1 MNELAIDIG
10 SAFVDLALRSA
21 AECRVRKEPI
31 ACRAGAEA
39 ALAAV
44 DASLMAWSMPLSQIG
59 TIRLASTEAVNAL
72 LARRGARVALVT
84 TQGFGDCLWLGRQNR
99 ADLYDPVARSPA
111 PTFLVDRRDTFEIG
125 GRMDPAG
132 REVAPLDDSAVR
144 AAADAMRERG
154 IEAVAVCFLFGHV
167 NPRHEQRCAELI
179 RAALP
184 QVDVCLSHEIDP
196 QPREYER
203 TVSVCLEAWLRP
215 TTRRAVSSFE
225 AGLRRRGFAGRLM
238 FSDSRG
244 DLIDAA
250 TAATHA
256 VCLVA
261 NGPAAAARRAAVA
274 AQCVAAPS
282 AIALDIGSTSTDLC
296 LIEDGEPRA
305 AQHTVFAGVPMRQA
319 MTDVASIA
327 FGGNCR
333 AVRDHLG
340 NFAFV
345 AGSHEPKATAS
356 LSEALL
362 ALGRMPPIGL
372 DGTSGGELNN
382 SIAVEIVEAAERK
395 VAAGLLGYAVKRNV
409 DPALTT
415 LVVMGGLGSILGP
428 PVAALLGIPQV
439 MCPFAPAASGAV
451 GLLASRLRFESVARV
466 NATTDALDASDLA
479 DTVAAL
485 ADAVRAKA
493 RVAVEAR
500 TPILHTTIEMAIN
513 AHMHPHRVRIEGLP
527 KHPADIGAAFRAQ
540 HLDRFGVDPPGH
552 PFIFSLTVDAV
563 ADGGAEASV
572 VEMSRL
578 VSAIGPAGAALVET
592 NAGAIW
598 KPSGWSLT
606 PVRDGYLLRP
616 ESGQ

>member
-10 SAFVDLALRSA
+10 SAFVDLALRSSA
-21 AECRVRKEPI
+21 GCRVRKVPI
-31 ACRAGAEA
+31 AGHAGAES
-39 ALAAV
+39 ALAAI

-59 TIRLASTEAVNAL
+59 TIRLASTEPVNAL
-72 LARRGARVALVT
+72 LARRGARVALMA

-99 ADLYDPVARSPA
+99 ANLYDPVARSPA
-111 PTFLVDRRDTFEIG
+111 PTFLVDRRDTFEIA

-132 REVAPLDDSAVR
+132 REVAPLDEGAAC
-144 AAADAMRERG
+144 AAADVMRERG
-154 IEAVAVCFLFGHV
+154 IEAVAICFLFGHV
-167 NPRHEQRCAELI
+167 NPFHEKRCAELI

-215 TTRRAVSSFE
+215 MTRRAVFSFE
-225 AGLRRRGFAGRLM
+225 AGLRRRGFAGRLR
-238 FSDSRG
+238 FSDSRS

-256 VCLVA
+256 VRLVA

-274 AQCVAAPS
+274 AQCVAARRG
-282 AIALDIGSTSTDLC
+282 IALDIGSTSTDLC
-296 LIEDGEPRA
+296 LIDNGEPLA
-305 AQHTVFAGVPMRQA
+305 AQHAVFADVPLRQA
-319 MTDVASIA
+319 MMDVASIA
-327 FGGNCR
+327 LGGGSR
-333 AVRDHLG
+333 AVHDRHG
-340 NFAFV
+340 RFAFV
-345 AGSHEPKATAS
+345 ARSHEPKAIAS

-362 ALGRMPPIGL
+362 VIGRMPPIDVDAASGRGL
-372 DGTSGGELNN
+372 TT
-382 SIAVEIVEAAERK
+382 SIALEIVEAAERK
-395 VAAGLLGYAVKRNV
+395 VAAGLLDYVVKRNV

-439 MCPFAPAASGAV
+439 VCPFAPAASGAL
-451 GLLASRLRFESVARV
+451 GLLASRPRFESVARI
-466 NATTDALDASDLA
+466 NAATDVLDASDLA

-485 ADAVRAKA
+485 ADAVRAQA
-493 RVAVEAR
+493 RVMADK
-500 TPILHTTIEMAIN
+500 TPTLHTTIEMAVN
-513 AHMHPHRVRIEGLP
+513 PHMHPHRVRIDGLP
-527 KHPADIGAAFRAQ
+527 KHPADIAAAFRAQ

-563 ADGGAEASV
+563 ADGGAEASL
-572 VEMSRL
+572 VEMSRV
-578 VSAIGPAGAALVET
+578 VSALGPTEPALVET
-592 NAGAIW
+592 DAGAIW

-616 ESGQ
+616 EGGQ